1 MRRRTLLIGLAA
13 AGLLGGLRW
22 LDLHPWTIRSVPE
35 EVEVVGARPTPRAGA
50 GDVLLLVDGDAVE
63 RAAAARS
70 HAGLDLSYAW
80 RNLLEAELG
89 PHDLADLSSGAA
101 PELAARAVVVS
112 ASAHGRVDPAALR
125 AFAEGGGVVLIDG
138 PRAAAPL
145 REGLLA
151 LAGARDG
158 GGRGTF
164 PADLVPPELDAADV
178 ADWLGA
184 PVPPPDGGRLLLPA
198 DVGTVDLGHGLF
210 LARRVGRGRV
220 VVAAVDVA
228 RWLTTMLQGAPTR
241 DDFTLEERHG
251 DYEGI
256 LEPDDLVADPR
267 LRTNEVPFADL
278 LARAVVRLLDP
289 PAAPPL
295 PRVLWFPAASQGV
308 VLMTHDEDFQGGD
321 ATEEMHRWDE
331 RLGVKGTSFVIP
343 HPRMEEDWTPQQ
355 LLMSGIELHWNRFP
369 MPHGVG
375 PIEPVAWVESGADQ
389 KERLDPDPSPP
400 RVAANRNHYLI
411 VGPTWTS
418 TFRALAGAGIRLDS
432 TFGANKGRGHLF
444 GTARPYAILDENGFP
459 LPLRELPF
467 VNQEDW
473 GGADA
478 RYFSRMFETNAARH
492 KGALVLLFHPHLIV
506 RTPEGAA
513 LFEHAAREAVR
524 TGHRPMT
531 MQSFESFWS
540 WRAGSTVR
548 SQVVGDRLRVTVRPR
563 TSYGF
568 AIAVPETWGRVTS
581 VSRGVGVPMAVVR
594 RTIGG
599 VSHAVVEVAASDAEF
614 ELRFER
620 E

>member
-1 MRRRTLLIGLAA
+1 
-13 AGLLGGLRW
+13 
-22 LDLHPWTIRSVPE
+22 
-35 EVEVVGARPTPRAGA
+35 
-50 GDVLLLVDGDAVE
+50 
-63 RAAAARS
+63 
-70 HAGLDLSYAW
+70 
-80 RNLLEAELG
+80 

-101 PELAARAVVVS
+101 PDLAARAVVVS

-138 PRAAAPL
+138 PRSAAPL

-158 GGRGTF
+158 GGRGAF
-164 PADLVPPELDAADV
+164 PADLVPPGLDDADV
-178 ADWLGA
+178 ADWRGA
-184 PVPPPDGGRLLLPA
+184 PVPLPDGGRLLLPA

-289 PAAPPL
+289 PDAPPL
-295 PRVLWFPAASQGV
+295 PRALWFPAASQGV

-343 HPRMEEDWTPQQ
+343 HPRMEEDWTSDS
-355 LLMSGIELHWNRFP
+355 LRLSLGLHWNRYP

-375 PIEPVAWVESGADQ
+375 PVEPVAWTESCAEQMG
-389 KERLDPDPSPP
+389 RLKFARLLPTSGWSIGS
-400 RVAANRNHYLI
+400 NRNHYLI

-418 TFRALAGAGIRLDS
+418 TFRTLAGAGITIDS

-506 RTPEGAA
+506 RTPAGAA
-513 LFEHAAREAVR
+513 LFEHAARESLR

-531 MQSFESFWS
+531 MDAFDSFWS
-540 WRAGSTVR
+540 RRTGSTVR
-548 SQVVGDRLRVTVRPR
+548 SEVVADRLRVTVRPR
-563 TSYGF
+563 TSYEGAVGF
-568 AIAVPETWGRVTS
+568 EIAVPETWGRVAS
-581 VSRGVGVPMAVVR
+581 VSRGGGVPRPVVR

-599 VSHAVVEVAASDAEF
+599 ISHAVVEAGAGDGEF
-614 ELRFER
+614 EFRFER